1 MSSHLSLVNK
11 SLSAPES
18 KPMDMSVK
26 LKYPQLS
33 FEKNYERLLTLHENT
48 ASSGP
53 MCCHLV
59 VEKFNNETSAEF
71 EIQSFID
78 FIKRSKVIIQ
88 DSSKKHV
95 FTYMEKEIHLFLN
108 RVAFELTAIE
118 HRGSLEKADYTLDI
132 NKYGFKYTVAINSHR
147 VVDCMD
153 QDCPDF
159 FTNSLYIPF

>member
-1 MSSHLSLVNK
+1 VNK

-18 KPMDMSVK
+18 KPMDMFVK

-48 ASSGP
+48 TLSGP
-53 MCCHLV
+53 LCCHLV

-78 FIKRSKVIIQ
+78 FIKRSKDIIQ

-108 RVAFELTAIE
+108 RVAFELTVIE
-118 HRGSLEKADYTLDI
+118 HRGSLE
-132 NKYGFKYTVAINSHR
+132 V
-147 VVDCMD
+147 
-153 QDCPDF
+153 QQ
-159 FTNSLYIPF
+159 